1 MEILESLQ
9 NDLLVD
15 LMQIID
21 YAKRN
26 ELTNTQEFLD
36 FLDILNEISVRY

>member
-1 MEILESLQ
+1 METLESLQ

-21 YAKRN
+21 YAERN
-26 ELTNTQEFLD
+26 ELTNTQQFLD
-36 FLDILNEISVRY
+36 FLDTLNEVSVRY

>member
-9 NDLLVD
+9 NALLVD

-21 YAKRN
+21 YAQKN
-26 ELTNTQEFLD
+26 ELTNTQQFLD
-36 FLDILNEISVRY
+36 FLDILNEVSVRY

>member
-26 ELTNTQEFLD
+26 ELTNTQEF
-36 FLDILNEISVRY
+36 